1 LAATFLSSDP
11 VTVVNGTAAN
21 FICKSE
27 SNRAIDE
34 CKFQL
39 PGFSEIKI
47 FPGLK
52 REKYEYIG
60 QDLSKGECGIRILSA
75 NINNAGKVKCKLVIE
90 DFSEQVAETNLVVL
104 HPTEKIQFSSNNI
117 YYEYKENDQIELTC
131 TAVGGF
137 PAPTMSL
144 SIGMQFKIKNDH
156 IDLICFC
163 CIRWE
168 SSHEINIGTARAE
181 VEWTSQSRIQ
191 PTESGV
197 QG

>member
-1 LAATFLSSDP
+1 LAATFLSPDP
-11 VTVVNGTAAN
+11 VTVAEGSAAN

-34 CKFQL
+34 CRFTL

-75 NINNAGKVKCKLVIE
+75 NINNVGKVKCKLIID

-104 HPTEKIQFSSNNI
+104 HPIEKIEISSKNKF
-117 YYEYKENDQIELTC
+117 YEYEENVQMEFTC
-131 TAVGGF
+131 TAEGGF
-137 PAPTMSL
+137 PAPSLYL
-144 SIGMQFKIKNDH
+144 SIG
-156 IDLICFC
+156 L
-163 CIRWE
+163 
-168 SSHEINIGTARAE
+168 
-181 VEWTSQSRIQ
+181 
-191 PTESGV
+191 
-197 QG
+197 

>member
-1 LAATFLSSDP
+1 MCGLLKIKYFPGLAATFLSSDP
-11 VTVVNGTAAN
+11 VTVVNGSAAN

-52 REKYEYIG
+52 REKYEYTG
-60 QDLSKGECGIRILSA
+60 QDFSKGECGIRILSA
-75 NINNAGKVKCKLVIE
+75 NINNASKVKCKLVVE
-90 DFSEQVAETNLVVL
+90 DMSEPEQGAETSLFVL
-104 HPTEKIQFSSNNI
+104 HPFEKIQFSSNNI
-117 YYEYKENDQIELTC
+117 YYEYKENDQMEFTC

-144 SIGMQFKIKNDH
+144 SIG
-156 IDLICFC
+156 L
-163 CIRWE
+163 
-168 SSHEINIGTARAE
+168 
-181 VEWTSQSRIQ
+181 
-191 PTESGV
+191 
-197 QG
+197 